1 MQTSDGRRNCH
12 GQNDAIVFC
21 MLRTLPPRYRGVLHP
36 ATTFRWPQLF
46 SGKPDGQLSPCTGA
60 SIRCTSASAAASCAA
75 CGQGSWPSP
84 CSTASTLSRTC
95 SSRKRQVQQQRR
107 VQCDSTGLCQ
117 NHMALAQPKLHC
129 LPCLVLPPRRMAQ
142 PVLDP
147 AKPAHLL
154 PRAEA
159 DQVGG
164 NVWVPHT
171 LLDGKCGQA
180 DALRCRRRGRGGCRL
195 LQRRRR
201 RVPGGRA
208 LQWWHV
214 TSRAECQVV
223 ILPGIRGLGR
233 RCGGRRQ
240 ARARARAHRRHPMLA
255 GWQTGR
261 QPGGQKCPTWWV
273 SRPMLS
279 TLALMMPTPFSCRY
293 GSSLRSTGNT
303 LARWAKVRG
312 VSDGTDCA
320 AGCRSS
326 RQPLCRTAGR
336 LSSAGSRV

>member
-1 MQTSDGRRNCH
+1 MEGETATARMMQLCFACCARCPRATAACCTLLPHSDGLSCS
-12 GQNDAIVFC
+12 
-21 MLRTLPPRYRGVLHP
+21 P
-36 ATTFRWPQLF
+36 ASQT
-46 SGKPDGQLSPCTGA
+46 A
-60 SIRCTSASAAASCAA
+60 SSAPAPAPVSAAPLPAPPPPAPPAGREAGPAPAA
-75 CGQGSWPSP
+75 LPRHCPAPAAAGN
-84 CSTASTLSRTC
+84 ARC
-95 SSRKRQVQQQRR
+95 SSKGN
-107 VQCDSTGLCQ
+107 QCDSTGLCQ
-117 NHMALAQPKLHC
+117 KHMALAQPKLHC

-180 DALRCRRRGRGGCRL
+180 DTLRCRRRGRGGCRL

-208 LQWWHV
+208 LQWWHI

-261 QPGGQKCPTWWV
+261 QAARGAEVPHLVGEQAHAEHAGIDDAHPLLLQVRQQPAEHREH
-273 SRPMLS
+273 SRS
-279 TLALMMPTPFSCRY
+279 V
-293 GSSLRSTGNT
+293 GKGE
-303 LARWAKVRG
+303 
-312 VSDGTDCA
+312 
-320 AGCRSS
+320 GCV
-326 RQPLCRTAGR
+326 GWH
-336 LSSAGSRV
+336 